1 MDYKK
6 FFRLHPGEYV
16 QLHQEDQPRNTIDID
31 QTVEEI
37 FLGPQYNLQ
46 AGYCFEILLTGKR
59 LRQSHWTPINM
70 NKYVIEC
77 YDTFNNNGFP
87 DKLLFGNLNDQP
99 IPYNYY
105 NLLNNDDDSGKNIP
119 GTPVDDSLPD
129 NEGLEYAVVSDNEG
143 INDEIIIYDDDRLDS
158 DIGPLQNKMMEIEE
172 IYN

>member
-1 MDYKK
+1 
-6 FFRLHPGEYV
+6 
-16 QLHQEDQPRNTIDID
+16 
-31 QTVEEI
+31 
-37 FLGPQYNLQ
+37 
-46 AGYCFEILLTGKR
+46 
-59 LRQSHWTPINM
+59 M